1 MAISGKKI
9 LLIDDELS
17 FGEIFSILLEREN
30 NQLTHFVRVRV
41 QGDDVILMAP
51 DGKETSLDPTCFDFA
66 LVDGRI
72 KGGNMNGWDLAP
84 HLVRLGLPFVAI
96 SGADSLNDQMIK
108 AGATSAVRKDL
119 LWTQFR
125 DGTFQLSAA

>member
-1 MAISGKKI
+1 
-9 LLIDDELS
+9 
-17 FGEIFSILLEREN
+17 
-30 NQLTHFVRVRV
+30 VRV

-51 DGKETSLDPTCFDFA
+51 DGKETALDPSCFDFA

-96 SGADSLNDQMIK
+96 SGADSLNEQMVK
-108 AGATSAVRKDL
+108 AGAASAVRKDL
-119 LWTQFR
+119 LWTQLR
-125 DGTFQLSAA
+125 DNTFVAPAA

>member
-9 LLIDDELS
+9 LLLDDELS
-17 FGEIFSILLEREN
+17 FGEIFQILLESSDNE
-30 NQLTHFVRVRV
+30 LTHFVRVRV
-41 QGDDVILMAP
+41 KGDDVILMAP
-51 DGKETSLDPTCFDFA
+51 DGTETTLDPACFDFA

-96 SGADSLNDQMIK
+96 SGADSLNEQMLK
-108 AGATSAVRKDL
+108 AGASQAVRKDL
-119 LWTQFR
+119 LWNQFR
-125 DGTFQLSAA
+125 DGTFQLCA